1 MSNTLFTQ
9 PDILLIIGLIIT
21 ILSACILLFKAF
33 NTSIFWGLAYLF
45 IPFASL
51 LFIAVYWQKTYAAFL
66 MSLLGVFL
74 VVMSFVFHPEYLE
87 ILEEFSTDET
97 IEESNQLVGARGFEP
112 PTPTTPL

>member
-1 MSNTLFTQ
+1 MDTEHNSLLNSFKRQLPQNNIMSNTLFTQ

-51 LFIAVYWQKTYAAFL
+51 LFIAVYWHKTYVAFL

-74 VVMSFVFHPEYLE
+74 
-87 ILEEFSTDET
+87 
-97 IEESNQLVGARGFEP
+97 G
-112 PTPTTPL
+112 